1 MCATDQQH
9 PTRPAQP
16 SSRHVIGQATVP
28 AVTATYAS
36 GLNDARTALKERARR
51 AHATL
56 ARLVWCD
63 AKSRIAAFALQP
75 RSTSALLS
83 STEAYPRSFRLF
95 HTLRLERKKKK
106 NYCVKSVRRS
116 VPFGRYRRAVD
127 PELGCRCAIW
137 EKWRTDLDA
146 RGRLGVEQFKCAVPF
161 LRFQRFGVHSSRV
174 VDSILMPGLT
184 ITSSGVPGKLTSNAQ
199 RLGSTSQQHQNLR
212 AEFAATSCPSSSPRC
227 YLYSPAQ
234 FLRTVG

>member
-1 MCATDQQH
+1 MCATDQH
-9 PTRPAQP
+9 LTRPAQP

-106 NYCVKSVRRS
+106 KLLCKVGSSFCFFRPISQGRRSRTGLSVRNLGEVAHGPRCA
-116 VPFGRYRRAVD
+116 RAV
-127 PELGCRCAIW
+127 GC
-137 EKWRTDLDA
+137 
-146 RGRLGVEQFKCAVPF
+146 
-161 LRFQRFGVHSSRV
+161 
-174 VDSILMPGLT
+174 
-184 ITSSGVPGKLTSNAQ
+184 
-199 RLGSTSQQHQNLR
+199 
-212 AEFAATSCPSSSPRC
+212 
-227 YLYSPAQ
+227 
-234 FLRTVG
+234 